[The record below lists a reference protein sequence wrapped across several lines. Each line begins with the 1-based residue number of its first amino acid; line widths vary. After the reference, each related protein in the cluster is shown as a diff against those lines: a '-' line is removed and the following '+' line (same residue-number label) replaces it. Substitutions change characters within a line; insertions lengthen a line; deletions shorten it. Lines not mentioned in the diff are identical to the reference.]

1 MYILFNIFG
10 IDQCKTKLVNAT
22 KPCLWCCNYGPNLM
36 SFIQNILLPRYAGLP
51 ICKTLNIMKIWKD
64 MGAIILSAMI
74 ECNNLSIS
82 INVIPNIIGIR

>member
-1 MYILFNIFG
+1 MQQN
-10 IDQCKTKLVNAT
+10 LV
-22 KPCLWCCNYGPNLM
+22 YGVVTMVLNPNLM

-82 INVIPNIIGIR
+82 INVIPNIIGIRW